1 MYLKRTLNKDVSN
14 EEGSVINFDFSI
26 GKDLTEVDTSELN
39 LESRIDSFIVKKKK
53 RVAEEIILT
62 IFPYFLYSDALVS
75 GALLTTEEGLP
86 LPRLVNSYRSDSSSR
101 SMPFVCKPTNP
112 KPVLSNYLLYLVLIL

>member
-53 RVAEEIILT
+53 KK
-62 IFPYFLYSDALVS
+62 
-75 GALLTTEEGLP
+75 
-86 LPRLVNSYRSDSSSR
+86 SS
-101 SMPFVCKPTNP
+101 
-112 KPVLSNYLLYLVLIL
+112 